1 MSGTIPRINKKQLNS
16 NNKNKFKVRVIQL
29 NTLTTNNKQL
39 NNYMFDFQLE
49 EKVWFWIL
57 LAIPV
62 IILLFAVLQFWKYR
76 TQKRFANS
84 KLLKRL
90 SPNQSLFKSILK
102 IVVLCLAIACFAI
115 ALVNPKIGT
124 KLETVKR
131 QGVDI
136 VFAVDVSKSMLA
148 EDVAPNRLEKSKQ
161 LVTQIINNLAS
172 DRVGIIAYA
181 GKAFPQLPITTDYA
195 SAKMFL
201 NNMNTDMLSSQG
213 TAISE
218 AIELAKTYFDD
229 EEQTNRVLIIISDGE
244 DHGEMASNIA
254 EEASDEGI
262 RIFTIGVGDVKGGP
276 IPIKRNGILLNY
288 KKDNQ
293 GETVVTKLNEETL
306 KDIADEANGAYINGN
321 NTADVIKEIKE
332 ILNNMDKTEF
342 EAKEFADYKD
352 QFQWFLGFGVF
363 FLFLDIF
370 FLERKTGWLKRL
382 NLFNENF

>member
-1 MSGTIPRINKKQLNS
+1 
-16 NNKNKFKVRVIQL
+16 
-29 NTLTTNNKQL
+29 
-39 NNYMFDFQLE
+39 MFDFQLE
-49 EKVWFWIL
+49 EKVWFWVL
-57 LAIPV
+57 LVIPV
-62 IILLFAVLQFWKYR
+62 IIMLFIVLQIWKR
-76 TQKRFANS
+76 SAQKRFAQS

-102 IVVLCLAIACFAI
+102 TVVLCLAFASLTI

-148 EDVAPNRLEKSKQ
+148 EDIAPNRLEKSKQ

-201 NNMNTDMLSSQG
+201 KNMNTDMLSSQG
-213 TAISE
+213 TAINE

-244 DHGEMASNIA
+244 DHSDVASNVA

-262 RIFTIGVGDVKGGP
+262 RIFTIGVGDIKGGP
-276 IPIKRNGILLNY
+276 IPIKRNGVLLNY
-288 KKDNQ
+288 KKDSQ

-306 KDIADEANGAYINGN
+306 KDIADEANGAYINGSD
-321 NTADVIKEIKE
+321 TSEVIEEIKD
-332 ILNNMDKTEF
+332 ILNRMDKTEF
-342 EAKEFADYKD
+342 EAKEFADFKD
-352 QFQWFLGFGVF
+352 QFQWFLGFGIL
-363 FLFLDIF
+363 FLFIDIF
-370 FLERKTGWLKRL
+370 FLERKTAWLKRL
-382 NLFNENF
+382 NLFNENI

>member
-1 MSGTIPRINKKQLNS
+1 MYQL
-16 NNKNKFKVRVIQL
+16 
-29 NTLTTNNKQL
+29 
-39 NNYMFDFQLE
+39 D
-49 EKVWFWIL
+49 EKIWFWTLGI
-57 LAIPV
+57 IPV
-62 IILLFAVLQFWKYR
+62 IVLFFLVLQFWKHR
-76 TQKRFANS
+76 TQQKFADKS
-84 KLLKRL
+84 LMKRL
-90 SPNQSLFKSILK
+90 SPDTSFFKSTLK
-102 IVVLCLAIACFAI
+102 IIVLSLAFLCFSI

-131 QGVDI
+131 EGVDI

-148 EDVAPNRLEKSKQ
+148 EDIAPNRLEKAKQ

-213 TAISE
+213 TAINE
-218 AIELAKTYFDD
+218 AIKLATTYFDD

-244 DHGEMASNIA
+244 DHSEAAIDVA
-254 EEASDEGI
+254 EEANEEGI

-276 IPIKRNGILLNY
+276 IPLKRNGVVISY

-293 GETVVTKLNEETL
+293 GETVITKLNEDTL
-306 KDIADEANGAYINGN
+306 IGIAEEADGAYINGKVTN
-321 NTADVIKEIKE
+321 DVVENIRE
-332 ILNNMDKTEF
+332 ILNTMDKTEF
-342 EAKEFADYKD
+342 EAKQFADFKD
-352 QFQWFLGFGVF
+352 QFQWFLGFGIF

-370 FLERKTGWLKRL
+370 LLERKTAWLKKL